1 MRVCTTCAYDV
12 VTAAARGRARR
23 TGPMEPAILFA
34 LILLALFIVF
44 PIYVLSRL
52 SELTYEV
59 NRLKRQ
65 VAEQV
70 GARATLPPPKSPS
83 DAPLADSPIQ
93 RAKEKPVTLQGLA
106 LANE

>member
-1 MRVCTTCAYDV
+1 
-12 VTAAARGRARR
+12 
-23 TGPMEPAILFA
+23 MEPAILFV

-65 VAEQV
+65 VAEQF
-70 GARATLPPPKSPS
+70 GARATLPPDIPARPAVHSRATDRPGAP
-83 DAPLADSPIQ
+83 DACGNRHRRS
-93 RAKEKPVTLQGLA
+93 
-106 LANE
+106 